1 MQKKLIPYI
10 LLSSIHVSSQNCLLL
25 LLCFELSFSH
35 TRTHTHTRGLSGYR
49 SSSFLYPLSF
59 SHFLFL
65 YLFRFLARFFFIF
78 VLTSHCLAIFE
89 SLKGLPNST
98 NERNIVHTDIRT
110 HRVTERWRKAAHW
123 LLWVCLSPKNLCCC
137 VSYNRNV
144 YFICIYWICEH
155 STYYP
160 RAIDFQMMES
170 NQIWDDEVCLR
181 ARLNTYVKYSSH
193 LERIIWTLWYCNF
206 SHQYMG
212 RLPKF

>member
-1 MQKKLIPYI
+1 MCLARIVCCCFYV
-10 LLSSIHVSSQNCLLL
+10 LNSLSLTHA
-25 LLCFELSFSH
+25 
-35 TRTHTHTRGLSGYR
+35 RTHTRAACLAIVLLLSFTPFH
-49 SSSFLYPLSF
+49 SLISSFYTSF
-59 SHFLFL
+59 ASS
-65 YLFRFLARFFFIF
+65 RGFFFIF